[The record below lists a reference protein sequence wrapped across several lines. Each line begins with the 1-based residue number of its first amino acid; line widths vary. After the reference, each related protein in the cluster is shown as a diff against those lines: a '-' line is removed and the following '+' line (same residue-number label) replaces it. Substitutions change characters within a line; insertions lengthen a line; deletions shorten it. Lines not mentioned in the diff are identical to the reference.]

1 MTYGYKT
8 LEDGT
13 VVPYPID
20 TQLPAHTNKLTNTD
34 IDILKILIEHRLSE
48 IERMSDMLLSSVENH
63 CKPEILEQISKKL
76 DRMYFS

>member
-20 TQLPAHTNKLTNTD
+20 TQLPVHTNKLTNTD

-48 IERMSDMLLSSVENH
+48 IEKKSELLEIVAD
-63 CKPEILEQISKKL
+63 CYRPDILEQISKKL